1 MKINE
6 SSNVLHEETFD
17 IDHPEVSIATVS
29 SDVKVTSSPDEKCH
43 VTIYG
48 KSEHARNL
56 AEFADISLKNRTLSI
71 RVDKHNRGL
80 RGFLNSISTKFLV
93 VVRLP
98 TSTELKITTISGD
111 VEVGQTVQSID
122 INCISG
128 SISVLHNPSGSCAL
142 KTISGNISTHTFS
155 SCEYSLNSI
164 SGDIKVHI
172 APDLEVDV
180 DGKSISGVLE
190 SEISL
195 NSNTQTSSVNS
206 ETVVINAST
215 ISGDFTLARN

>member
-1 MKINE
+1 MKITE
-6 SSNVLHEETFD
+6 SSNVLHEEIFD

-29 SDVKVTSSPDEKCH
+29 SDVKVTASPDGKSH
-43 VTIYG
+43 VTVYG
-48 KSEHARNL
+48 KFDHTRNL
-56 AEFADISLKNRTLSI
+56 DEYVEISSKNHSLRI

-93 VVRLP
+93 VVQLP
-98 TSTELKITTISGD
+98 TSAALKITTISGD
-111 VEVGQTVQSID
+111 VDVDQTVNNID

-128 SISVLHNPSGSCAL
+128 SISVLHNPTLSCTL

-155 SCEYSLNSI
+155 GCEYSLNSI

-180 DGKSISGVLE
+180 DGKSISGILE

-195 NSNTQTSSVNS
+195 NSNAQTSPANS
-206 ETVVINAST
+206 ETVVITAST

>member
-1 MKINE
+1 MKIYE
-6 SSNVLHEETFD
+6 SSKVLREEAFD
-17 IDHPEVSIATVS
+17 IDNPEVSIATVS
-29 SDVKVTSSPDEKCH
+29 SDVRITASLDKKCH
-43 VTIYG
+43 VTILG
-48 KSEHARNL
+48 KSESAKNL
-56 AEFADISLKNRTLSI
+56 AELVDITLKDRMLSI

-80 RGFLNSISTKFLV
+80 RGFLNSISSKFQV
-93 VVRLP
+93 VVQLP
-98 TSTELKITTISGD
+98 ISTELKITTISGD
-111 VEVGQTVQSID
+111 VEVDQTVQSVD

-155 SCEYSLNSI
+155 SCEYSLNSV
-164 SGDIKVHI
+164 SGDIKVHV

-195 NSNTQTSSVNS
+195 NSNTDTASKNS
-206 ETVVINAST
+206 DTVVINAST

>member
-1 MKINE
+1 MKITE
-6 SSNVLHEETFD
+6 SSNVLREEAFD

-29 SDVKVTSSPDEKCH
+29 SDVRVTASQDGKSR
-43 VTIYG
+43 VTVYG
-48 KSEHARNL
+48 KFDNGRDLSEYL
-56 AEFADISLKNRTLSI
+56 DISLKNHSLTI

-93 VVRLP
+93 VVELP
-98 TSTELKITTISGD
+98 MTTALKVTTISGN
-111 VEVGQTVQSID
+111 VEVEQTVNNID

-128 SISVLHNPSGSCAL
+128 SISVLHNPTGSCAL
-142 KTISGNISTHTFS
+142 KTISGDISTHTFS
-155 SCEYSLNSI
+155 GCEYSLNSI

-180 DGKSISGVLE
+180 DGKSISGILE

-195 NSNTQTSSVNS
+195 NSNAQTSPSSS
-206 ETVVINAST
+206 ETVVITAST

>member
-1 MKINE
+1 MKVTE

-29 SDVKVTSSPDEKCH
+29 SDVKVTASPDGKSH
-43 VTIYG
+43 VTVYG
-48 KSEHARNL
+48 KLDSSRNL
-56 AEFADISLKNRTLSI
+56 SDYVDVSSKNQSITI

-93 VVRLP
+93 VVQLP
-98 TSTELKITTISGD
+98 TSTELKITTISGNVD
-111 VEVGQTVQSID
+111 VEQTVNSID

-128 SISVLHNPSGSCAL
+128 SISVLHNPTGSCAL

-155 SCEYSLNSI
+155 GCEYSLNSI

-180 DGKSISGVLE
+180 DGKSISGILE

-195 NSNTQTSSVNS
+195 NSNAQNSPANS
-206 ETVVINAST
+206 ETVVITAST